1 MTHPPPVTASPE
13 ADVITPTW
21 ELERL
26 QPPTETQ
33 LRLAHR
39 VGVDPNVLLVR
50 FTERYQAAV
59 AKDYATINA
68 IVGDEHAVTPQYTEM
83 SDHLNQIAEDRREEW
98 WVAPVEAVAR
108 LLAPGADTRPV
119 AEAARRSMFVGLT
132 VRVNRP
138 TAPRQVARADCPRSE
153 HRPATRRTSSSS
165 RSSSADPGDDGP
177 GEPPAASL
185 RLAPPPRAVLTFG
198 CLSADERG
206 ADTEQVSR

>member
-13 ADVITPTW
+13 AGVITPTW

-39 VGVDPNVLLVR
+39 VGVDPNALLVR

-68 IVGDEHAVTPQYTEM
+68 IVGDEHVVTPQYREM

-108 LLAPGADTRPV
+108 LLAPGADTRQV
-119 AEAARRSMFVGLT
+119 ADAARRSMFVGLT

-138 TAPRQVARADCPRSE
+138 TAARQVARADCPRSE

-165 RSSSADPGDDGP
+165 RTSSADPGGADSD
-177 GEPPAASL
+177 PP
-185 RLAPPPRAVLTFG
+185 PPPRLSLWRHPRWGAVTPELLRILLDT
-198 CLSADERG
+198 ERG
-206 ADTEQVSR
+206 QR